1 MISTLWGQ
9 GGGANGHRYVK
20 AIRRVARRINN
31 PKETD
36 MGSSHRWWGAAR
48 IGAFIAL
55 SALWFVPAA
64 SAQQLTV
71 DHVNRGL
78 VEIETGTAD
87 GISVKMAN
95 DLADLLDDGATRR
108 VLPVMGEGS
117 LQNIVDLKLLRGIDL
132 AIIQADALDYARA
145 QKLMQGLESITYV
158 ARLYNEEFHLLARAN
173 IKTVQDL
180 KGKKVNIDVQGA
192 GTGVTADKIFT
203 ALGLT
208 VERTRF
214 ATSLAV
220 AKLAKGEID
229 AVAFVAGKPAPV
241 FRNLDGSD
249 GLHFL
254 SLPLNPTIASAYA
267 PTRITSKDYPGLVS
281 AEGPIDTVAVGMVLT
296 AANLQT
302 LSDRYRNVA
311 NFVDAFFTQFSSL
324 LEPGHHPK
332 WREVNLAAELPGW
345 KRFGPAEQW
354 LSRNNTVVAKQSTP
368 QDLRQVFERFLE
380 ERLRLTGAPT
390 MSQKQKD
397 ALFGEFQN
405 WQTSQAR

>member
-1 MISTLWGQ
+1 M
-9 GGGANGHRYVK
+9 H
-20 AIRRVARRINN
+20 
-31 PKETD
+31 
-36 MGSSHRWWGAAR
+36 SSHARWGVAR
-48 IGAFIAL
+48 IGALAVL

-87 GISVKMAN
+87 GISVKIAN
-95 DLADLLDDGATRR
+95 DLADLLNDGATRR
-108 VLPVMGEGS
+108 VLPVVGEGS
-117 LQNIVDLKLLRGIDL
+117 MQNIIDLKLLRGIDL
-132 AIIQADALDYARA
+132 AIIQSDVLDYART
-145 QKLMQGLESITYV
+145 QKVMQGVDAITYV
-158 ARLYNEEFHLLARAN
+158 ARLYNEEFHLLARPN

-180 KGKKVNIDVQGA
+180 KGKKVNVDVEGA
-192 GTGVTADKIFT
+192 GTGVTADKIFS
-203 ALGLT
+203 ALGIS
-208 VERTRF
+208 VDKTRF

-241 FRNLDGSD
+241 FRNLDGAD

-254 SLPLNPTIASAYA
+254 SLPLNPAIASAYA
-267 PTRITSKDYPGLVS
+267 PTRFTSKDYPGLVP
-281 AEGPIDTVAVGMVLT
+281 AEGSIDTVAVGMVLA

-302 LSDRYRNVA
+302 LSERYHNVA

-345 KRFGPAEQW
+345 RRFAPAEQW
-354 LSRNNTVVAKQSTP
+354 LTRNNTVVAKQSTP
-368 QDLRQVFERFLE
+368 QDLRQVFERFLD
-380 ERLRLTGAPT
+380 ERLRLTGAPA

>member
-1 MISTLWGQ
+1 MNSMLWGQ
-9 GGGANGHRYVK
+9 GGVSRHRRYVQ
-20 AIRRVARRINN
+20 AIRRAARRVNH
-31 PKETD
+31 PKERD
-36 MGSSHRWWGAAR
+36 MDSSHRWWGAAR
-48 IGAFIAL
+48 IGVLAAL
-55 SALWFVPAA
+55 AALWFGPAA
-64 SAQQLTV
+64 SAQVTV
-71 DHVNRGL
+71 DRVNRGV

-108 VLPVMGEGS
+108 VIPVVGQGS

-132 AIIQADALDYARA
+132 AIIQADALDYART
-145 QKLMQGLESITYV
+145 QKVMQGLESLTYV
-158 ARLYNEEFHLLARAN
+158 ARLYNEEFHLLARGN

-192 GTGVTADKIFT
+192 GTGVTADKIFS
-203 ALGLT
+203 ALGLS

-220 AKLAKGEID
+220 AKLVKGEID

-254 SLPLNPTIASAYA
+254 SLPLSPAIASAYA
-267 PTRITSKDYPGLVS
+267 PTRITNKDYPGLVT
-281 AEGPIDTVAVGMVLT
+281 AEAPVDTVAVGMVLA
-296 AANLQT
+296 AANLQS

-345 KRFGPAEQW
+345 KRFPPAEQW
-354 LSRNNTVVAKQSTP
+354 LARNSPVVAKQSTP
-368 QDLRQVFERFLE
+368 QDLRQVFERFLD
-380 ERLRLTGAPT
+380 ERLRLTGAPAMT
-390 MSQKQKD
+390 QKQKD